1 MISHHFRI
9 VAQCSLTRLNNIVMS
24 SLCPCLNSQLS
35 ILNIKYDLK
44 DCNIFLTETEIKCM
58 IKDRFKSLVKE
69 STRELARNYLIQLKN
84 THSKSKY
91 LDDRFV
97 MQPYLLSS
105 KLTLVEKQLLFKL
118 RTYTFECKM
127 NFRHKYPGSLECFCR
142 FEDCQEHFI
151 NNCSI
156 LENKSNIK
164 YSDLYGSLEEQ
175 GKLVK
180 FFTEVDNR
188 RKSISLTSSFTGSH

>member
-1 MISHHFRI
+1 M
-9 VAQCSLTRLNNIVMS
+9 
-24 SLCPCLNSQLS
+24 
-35 ILNIKYDLK
+35 KK
-44 DCNIFLTETEIKCM
+44 DT
-58 IKDRFKSLVKE
+58 FKSLVKE
-69 STRELARNYLIQLKN
+69 SIRELARNYLIQLKN

-127 NFRHKYPGSLECFCR
+127 NFRHKYPGSLECDFCR
-142 FEDCQEHFI
+142 FEDSQEHFI
-151 NNCSI
+151 NNCNI

-164 YSDLYGSLEEQ
+164 YSDLYGSIEEQ
-175 GKLVK
+175 VKLVK